1 LRGTVKCGTA
11 IPVSAAVS
19 VAVSVADTF
28 AALAL
33 ITLKSKALE
42 SMTPEF
48 IALEF
53 AALEAE
59 SLGVAE

>member
-11 IPVSAAVS
+11 IPVS
-19 VAVSVADTF
+19 VAVTF

-33 ITLKSKALE
+33 VTLKSKAPE
-42 SMTPEF
+42 SM
-48 IALEF
+48 ALEF

-59 SLGVAE
+59 SLGAEE